1 LRIRPVAAHHVGQG
15 QAGKTD
21 VKRRIETS
29 VVLFFLVLVT
39 GCASI
44 GPGSVPRD
52 RIGYANALSDSWKD
66 QMLLNIVR
74 LRYAD
79 APTFMDVSSV
89 ISAYTLQAGVQGA
102 ANVNIGTPNNT
113 TTLPN
118 ASTNVTVGST
128 YNDRPTISYTPLSG
142 RKFAQSLLQP
152 IPPFAIFSLITA
164 GYPVDVVFP
173 VTVRAFNGIYNQ
185 ATQGGQTRPAD
196 PQFYPMVE
204 AWQRIQASRTFSL
217 RTERRGDD
225 QVVLGVFA
233 KGLTPEI
240 ERDVAFLRE
249 TLQLEPKEGE
259 IAVEYGALQRTPN
272 ELAVLSRSMIEIMV
286 ELSAGIAVPEDHIA
300 RGRTFPTAQ
309 PTAASPR
316 PHVGIEAGPTP
327 PDDAFAAV
335 AYRGTWYWVSDNDLR
350 SKRAFTF
357 LLLFFALA
365 ETGVTPE
372 APVLTIPIQ

>member
-1 LRIRPVAAHHVGQG
+1 MTNSEGLSA
-15 QAGKTD
+15 
-21 VKRRIETS
+21 
-29 VVLFFLVLVT
+29 VLVGLLLVA

-113 TTLPN
+113 TTLPD

-164 GYPVDVVFP
+164 GYPVDVVLP

-196 PQFYPMVE
+196 PQFYPIVE

-225 QVVLGVFA
+225 QIVLGVFA
-233 KGLTPEI
+233 NRLTPEI

-249 TLQLEPKEGE
+249 TLQLEPREGE

-300 RGRTFPTAQ
+300 KGRTFPTAQ
-309 PTAASPR
+309 PTAASPL
-316 PHVGIEAGPTP
+316 PYVGIEAGPTP

-335 AYRGTWYWVSDNDLR
+335 TYRGTWYWVADNDLR

-365 ETGVTPE
+365 ETGVTPD